1 MKGKSLYLG
10 ILLFISGLILAGH
23 FLQPGPEGMPSPK
36 TGEIKLPP
44 PRYKGKLSVEEAIY
58 RRRSIRRYKDVPL
71 TLQEVSQLLWAGA
84 GATIDG
90 VTGATRA
97 YPSAGATYPLELYLV
112 AGKVEGLEAGLYHY
126 DWRNHKLILLKR
138 GDLRR
143 ELTGA
148 ALGQRMV
155 RDAPISLVF
164 TAVYTRTTRR
174 YGERGKTRYVHMDMG
189 HAGQN
194 IHLQAEALDLGTVVI
209 GAFRDEAVKS
219 ILGLKNQEPLYIM
232 PVGRK

>member
-10 ILLFISGLILAGH
+10 VLLFISGLIFAAYL
-23 FLQPGPEGMPSPK
+23 LKSRSEEKLSTR
-36 TGEIKLPP
+36 TGEIKLPA

-58 RRRSIRRYKDVPL
+58 RRRSIRRYKDAPL
-71 TLQEVSQLLWAGA
+71 TLQEVSQLLWAGV

-112 AGKVEGLEAGLYHY
+112 AGKVKELEAGLYHY

-143 ELTGA
+143 ELTRA

-155 RDAPISLVF
+155 QDAPISLVF
-164 TAVYTRTTRR
+164 TAVYPRTTRR

-194 IHLQAEALDLGTVVI
+194 IHLQAEALDLGTVVV
-209 GAFRDEAVKS
+209 GAFQDQAVKKV
-219 ILGLKNQEPLYIM
+219 LGVKDQEPLYIM